1 MNPRPFWISQLVAF
15 LILTGGTLAVGGSE
29 LGTLPVMVASFGIGI
44 TLFHKLEDREKR
56 HKAVKADSQAT
67 PASDC

>member
-1 MNPRPFWISQLVAF
+1 MNPRPFCISQLVAF

-56 HKAVKADSQAT
+56 REAAKAGSQAT
-67 PASDC
+67 PADC

>member
-1 MNPRPFWISQLVAF
+1 MKPINPRAFWISQLVAF

-29 LGTLPVMVASFGIGI
+29 LGTLPVMVASFGVGI

-56 HKAVKADSQAT
+56 RKSGEAEPKQ
-67 PASDC
+67 PA